1 MTVDITRT
9 AIKVRVQNLLI
20 TLLFSALIIV
30 VLLTNFFNDPFLGL
44 SRGIII
50 LLLAIIYFLYAA
62 YGLLLDRYYVFLNDD
77 GQKIVFRYYSMRP
90 LSQLKQSIEIPK
102 QNFKGYEITYN
113 SLGFIP
119 RIVLFQQQKSGIFKY
134 PPVSLSALSKKELDQ
149 VERLLGKYA
158 R

>member
-9 AIKVRVQNLLI
+9 AIRVRVQNLLI
-20 TLLFSALIIV
+20 TLLFSALIII
-30 VLLTNFFNDPFLGL
+30 VLLSNFFNSPILGL
-44 SRGIII
+44 SRGMII
-50 LLLAIIYFLYAA
+50 LLLAVIYFLYAA

-90 LSQLKQSIEIPK
+90 LSQLKHSIEIPK
-102 QNFKGYEITYN
+102 GNFKGYEINYN
-113 SLGFIP
+113 RLGFIP

-149 VERLLGKYA
+149 VERLLDKYA